1 GDLHLDTEC
10 VLFGNIAEAATRPGV
25 PANLIQAAVVLG
37 VTALA
42 VVLFFK
48 ELLVSA
54 FDPGLARS
62 LGIRAGWVHYLTMGW
77 LSVVTVTAFEAVG
90 SILVV
95 AMLIIP
101 GATALLLTDRLGKAL
116 ALTVA
121 HTFASAVAGYHLG
134 LWLDSN
140 VPAAM
145 VVAGLGFFG
154 FAWLFAP
161 RQGLL
166 SLWIH
171 RRRLRRDI
179 AANEGEAAM

>member
-1 GDLHLDTEC
+1 
-10 VLFGNIAEAATRPGV
+10 
-25 PANLIQAAVVLG
+25 
-37 VTALA
+37 
-42 VVLFFK
+42 
-48 ELLVSA
+48 
-54 FDPGLARS
+54 
-62 LGIRAGWVHYLTMGW
+62 M
-77 LSVVTVTAFEAVG
+77 
-90 SILVV
+90 
-95 AMLIIP
+95 IP